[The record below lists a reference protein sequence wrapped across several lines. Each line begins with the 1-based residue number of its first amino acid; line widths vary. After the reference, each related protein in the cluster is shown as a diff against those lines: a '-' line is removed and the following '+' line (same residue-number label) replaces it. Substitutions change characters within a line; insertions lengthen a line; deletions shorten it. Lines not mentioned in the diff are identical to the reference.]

1 MNAEIR
7 DNPRHGGGPLLAGPD
22 LWRAIQPFAS
32 APLPLSQSLSK
43 IRVPALALGLWL
55 ALLTAGSIPLI
66 RRLAP

>member
-1 MNAEIR
+1 
-7 DNPRHGGGPLLAGPD
+7 
-22 LWRAIQPFAS
+22 
-32 APLPLSQSLSK
+32 LSK